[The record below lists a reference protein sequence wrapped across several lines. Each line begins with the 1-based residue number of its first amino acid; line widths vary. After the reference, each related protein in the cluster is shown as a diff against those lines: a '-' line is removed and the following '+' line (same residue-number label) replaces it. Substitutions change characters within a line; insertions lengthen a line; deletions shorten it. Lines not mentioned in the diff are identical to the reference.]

1 MSTDRAL
8 VDQSATSYSLFG
20 FDTHSFLY
28 SREYLLASGCMPSQG
43 VIGRLREATYLCSSF
58 HVSRLYLL
66 ASAYLANV
74 DSSHWGCFKKQLRNL
89 QFVSWGVVSWGVV
102 SRQFDVATAE
112 YVRCNG
118 KRPQVVEKFL
128 GFLSIELACWDKALR
143 MAFLEFD
150 NLLVFRLYGTQIDVI
165 DGSSKTPLCLTSE
178 DGYAGVVEVLLKNGA
193 DMEARHPEYAQAPLS
208 LASEG
213 EHEDVARLLLA
224 QGAKVDATDSQ
235 GRAARDRAIDEG
247 HDEIVKLLETYQ
259 GEQISLAYA

>member
-8 VDQSATSYSLFG
+8 VDRSAASYFLFG

-28 SREYLLASGCMPSQG
+28 SR
-43 VIGRLREATYLCSSF
+43 VIGRLREATYICSSF
-58 HVSRLYLL
+58 HISRLYLL
-66 ASAYLANV
+66 ASAYLAN
-74 DSSHWGCFKKQLRNL
+74 QLRNL
-89 QFVSWGVVSWGVV
+89 QFVSWGIVSWGVV
-102 SRQFDVATAE
+102 SRQFEVAAAE
-112 YVRCNG
+112 YVR
-118 KRPQVVEKFL
+118 
-128 GFLSIELACWDKALR
+128 SCWDKALR

-150 NLLVFRLYGTQIDVI
+150 DLLHGSQIDVI

-193 DMEARHPEYAQAPLS
+193 DMDSRHPEYAQAPLS